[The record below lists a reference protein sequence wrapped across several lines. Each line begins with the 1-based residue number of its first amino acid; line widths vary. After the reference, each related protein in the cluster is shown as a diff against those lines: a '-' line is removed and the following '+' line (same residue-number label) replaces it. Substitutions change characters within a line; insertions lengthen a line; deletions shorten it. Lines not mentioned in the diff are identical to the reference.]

1 MSRRRKAHGGHEGA
15 DERWLLTY
23 SDMITLLMT
32 LFIVLWSISSVNV
45 SKLEVLQQ
53 SLNDALRG
61 KPVVQGGRSVLAGA
75 PTSIQGVQAA
85 QSSNS
90 ATDSSSSIVPAA
102 LSNPIGASS
111 ARAVNEAAKKEE
123 QSLERV
129 QRQVE
134 SYARAHGFASQIH
147 TAIDERG
154 LIIRLLTDKVL
165 FDSGQIDIHPAAAE
179 LLRHIAQLVLG
190 SGIANPIRIEGH
202 TDNVPLSGGRF
213 YDNWG
218 LSAGRAVAVLEQFK
232 AAGVPEH
239 RMSVAG
245 YADTEPIAPNST
257 AAGRALNRRVEVVV
271 LRKNPPP
278 QGVPQ

>member
-1 MSRRRKAHGGHEGA
+1 
-15 DERWLLTY
+15 
-23 SDMITLLMT
+23 MT

-45 SKLEVLQQ
+45 SKLQVLQQ
-53 SLNDALRG
+53 SLNNAFRG
-61 KPVVQGGRSVLAGA
+61 KPVVQGGRSVLTGA
-75 PTSIQGVQAA
+75 PTSIQGVQAE
-85 QSSNS
+85 QSSS
-90 ATDSSSSIVPAA
+90 AATASSSSIVPSA
-102 LSNPIGASS
+102 LSNPIGAAS

-134 SYARAHGFASQIH
+134 AYARAHGFASQIH
-147 TAIDERG
+147 TTIDERG

-165 FDSGQIDIHPAAAE
+165 FDSGQIDIHPAAAQ

-190 SGIANPIRIEGH
+190 SGISNPIRIEGH

-232 AAGVPEH
+232 AAGVPDA

-245 YADTEPIAPNST
+245 YADTQPIAPNTT

-278 QGVPQ
+278 QGVSP